1 MNIFEELRQDAR
13 GVALLV
19 DWIGS
24 GGEPVSQIHAEHRA
38 DACVHGNDGKP
49 CPMNCEPGWWDR
61 AKGAIAETIR
71 GQLELKKKLN
81 LHLSCDASLHM
92 CKACGCS
99 MQLKPWVPIAHI
111 KAHTSPETIDKTP
124 SFCWLRKELELC
136 QISQPPTG

>member
-1 MNIFEELRQDAR
+1 MNIFEELRQDVQ

-49 CPMNCEPGWWDR
+49 CPLNCEPGWWDR

-92 CKACGCS
+92 CKAVREQYTPFNATEAVGADS
-99 MQLKPWVPIAHI
+99 PHQGSHI
-111 KAHTSPETIDKTP
+111 TRND
-124 SFCWLRKELELC
+124 
-136 QISQPPTG
+136 